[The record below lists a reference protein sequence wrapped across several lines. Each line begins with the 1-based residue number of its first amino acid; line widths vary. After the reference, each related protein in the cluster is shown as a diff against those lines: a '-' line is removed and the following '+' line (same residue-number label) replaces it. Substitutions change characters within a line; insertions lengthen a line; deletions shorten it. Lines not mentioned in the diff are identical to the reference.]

1 MPRGSGKY
9 ILVWIDF
16 DLEKKKKIIT
26 LSNPID
32 FLEIEIK
39 IWFHSVSIILIF
51 NFFLLFVS
59 VFNRFWIRSALGFG
73 PLLVSIN

>member
-32 FLEIEIK
+32 FLEIENQNMVP
-39 IWFHSVSIILIF
+39 FGF
-51 NFFLLFVS
+51 NYFDFQFLFVIC
-59 VFNRFWIRSALGFG
+59 FGF
-73 PLLVSIN
+73 